1 MGGGTIREALR
12 GSWTRVGLGVCAM
25 VVSTV
30 GAAVAVRVSG
40 SVVDQ
45 LLDGADARNDALVA
59 LLIGVAATAAWSASD
74 FVFARVGTDL
84 AVRLRGRMVRHT
96 LSLPASFF
104 TDRSVGEVT
113 DRISTDVD
121 VVSVGLVNQV
131 KPLAMGV
138 LGAAV
143 AMAVSLTVDVRLTA
157 VFVPATIVI
166 TWAGM
171 RSGRQ
176 VAERSRAVQAEW
188 AEAAGTAEEAFGARE
203 DLRQVLGRGLVMRRW
218 SQHGSR
224 LLAAKQGL
232 SRARNWLTVS
242 TVGLLRL
249 FQLLVL
255 VAGATLAVRGDLGA
269 GGVWAGFGLVTLFS
283 RRVEEVLA
291 NLPKL
296 SDLVAAVQRI
306 DELLAEEPEASTIG
320 ANPGPD
326 PNAGTDPTPA
336 AGCVGAAA
344 PGHRQ
349 EPVTADAPPRP
360 ALRWD
365 EPVHLSFR
373 GVTYAY
379 GDGPTVLDDV
389 SVDVRPG
396 RSLAVVGRTGSGKS
410 TLARL
415 VNRTLIPPPG
425 AVLLNGVDVRAID
438 LIELRRHVGVVSQ
451 RVELLRGTLRDNI
464 TLFDPDITDTAIDAA
479 LGHLGL
485 THWLT
490 DLPEGL
496 DTVLGER
503 GAQLS
508 SGEQQLVAFARLLV
522 RNPALVILDEATA
535 RLDPGTEALLQA
547 ATERLLAGR
556 TAIIIAHRLATIAT
570 VDDVVVLDHG
580 QVVEH
585 DTRRALLDRPASAFA
600 LLVEAAGGVPER
612 EVREVLERPDHRR
625 NRHLARP
632 TDGPRPAGNG
642 NGNGNGNS
650 NGTTTSTA
658 NSTTTSDA
666 AVVGAATAGSNDRD
680 DAREARRRSVLPGL
694 ARLTGRMIRR
704 HPRWGVPGLLG
715 WMVFFAA
722 PAVMAWV
729 WSGLLPDLTPG
740 GDASTPIMIF
750 AVAAL
755 VGLGGRL
762 VGEHFFS
769 EWWMRS
775 NLTMRSNLLAA
786 QLHPHDGRTGGRPPS
801 PGDAVS
807 RTWDTNDLVNYAD
820 HWVDLMCATGFLLLA
835 TALSGRWII
844 VPWLLA
850 PVLIPML
857 ASFATRRRMGVVATE
872 HARLRGV
879 WSGRAAE
886 VCAAATTIKG
896 FAAEPHVVAHLDELT
911 ERRQQ
916 FALAQRQLEL
926 GVFGSVFLTAEVGQR
941 LVLVVVAATAAA
953 SGTAA
958 TAATVG
964 AAVAVT
970 EAIAQMP
977 IAGIIA
983 AMVVQEVPMLHAKLR
998 RMARLLPARADF
1010 DLTRPPDDLRLPPA
1024 AALPVP
1030 TERPVRTRLR
1040 RLAVEDLSV
1049 VFDDG
1054 TVAIEDITFEVN
1066 RGELVIISGPIASGK
1081 STLLRVLA
1089 GLIPSTDGAIRW
1101 DGERVVDPSG
1111 FLRPP
1116 NCAFVGQ
1123 SPLLVSGSIEENVS
1137 LDHDVDV
1144 RAALALAEL
1153 TDDVER
1159 AGGVGTVVGHRGLR
1173 LSGGQTQRLATARAT
1188 AATSELLVLDDLSS
1202 ALDVVTER
1210 QLWQNL
1216 REGGH
1221 TVVAT
1226 SYKRSALE
1234 LADRIVVLRH
1244 GRVDAIGSLAELDRA
1259 HGHLFA

>member
-1 MGGGTIREALR
+1 M
-12 GSWTRVGLGVCAM
+12 GLGAGFM
-25 VVSTV
+25 VASTV
-30 GAAVAVRVSG
+30 GSAVAVRVSG

-45 LLDGADARNDALVA
+45 LLAGDDARTAAVVALVLGA
-59 LLIGVAATAAWSASD
+59 VATLSWSASD
-74 FVFARVGTDL
+74 FAIAQVGTRL
-84 AVRLRGRMVRHT
+84 AVRLRGQMVRHT
-96 LSLPASFF
+96 LALPATFF

-121 VVSVGLVNQV
+121 VVSNGIVNQL
-131 KPLAMGV
+131 KPLAMGA
-138 LGAAV
+138 LGATV
-143 AMAVSLTVDVRLTA
+143 AIVVSTTVDLRLTA
-157 VFVPATIVI
+157 LFIPAAVLI
-166 TWAGM
+166 TWSGTAAG
-171 RSGRQ
+171 RI
-176 VAERSRAVQAEW
+176 VADRSRVVQAEW
-188 AEAAGTAEEAFGARE
+188 ADAAGTAEEAFGARE

-218 SQHGSR
+218 SQHGYR
-224 LLAAKQGL
+224 LLAAKSRL
-232 SRARNWLTVS
+232 ARARNLLSLS
-242 TVGLLRL
+242 TVGMLRT
-249 FQLLVL
+249 FQLVVL
-255 VAGATLAVRGDLGA
+255 AAGATLAVRGDLGA

-296 SDLVAAVQRI
+296 SDLVAALQRI
-306 DELLAEEPEASTIG
+306 DELLAEDAEPERLD
-320 ANPGPD
+320 D
-326 PNAGTDPTPA
+326 P
-336 AGCVGAAA
+336 A
-344 PGHRQ
+344 PGVGRVLEHSEDGDGADVRAVRWDL
-349 EPVTADAPPRP
+349 PV
-360 ALRWD
+360 ALRFHD
-365 EPVHLSFR
+365 VRF
-373 GVTYAY
+373 AY
-379 GDGPTVLDDV
+379 GDGPLVLDGI
-389 SVDVRPG
+389 SVEVRPG

-415 VNRTLIPPPG
+415 VNRSLVPEPG
-425 AVLLNGVDVRAID
+425 SVLLDGVDVRTIELA
-438 LIELRRHVGVVSQ
+438 ELRRHVGVVSQ

-464 TLFDPDITDTAIDAA
+464 TLFDPGITDASLLGA
-479 LGHLGL
+479 LDHLGL
-485 THWLT
+485 THWVA
-490 DLPEGL
+490 DLPDGL

-556 TAIIIAHRLATIAT
+556 TAIIIAHRLATVAS
-570 VDDVVVLDHG
+570 VDDVVVLEHG
-580 QVVEH
+580 RVVEH
-585 DTRRALLDRPASAFA
+585 GSRRDLLARPGSAFA
-600 LLVEAAGGVPER
+600 QLAEAAGGIPVHVVVEPHE
-612 EVREVLERPDHRR
+612 HRR
-625 NRHLARP
+625 NRHLRAVP
-632 TDGPRPAGNG
+632 HAADADDVAAGPADEGEAFDGRLVA
-642 NGNGNGNS
+642 
-650 NGTTTSTA
+650 
-658 NSTTTSDA
+658 
-666 AVVGAATAGSNDRD
+666 D
-680 DAREARRRSVLPGL
+680 DQAPEARSPIPGL
-694 ARLTGRMIRR
+694 ARVTERLLRR

-729 WSGLLPDLTPG
+729 WSSLLPDLTPG
-740 GDASTPIMIF
+740 GDATTPVVIF

-755 VGLGGRL
+755 VGLVGRL
-762 VGEHFFS
+762 VGEGFFS

-786 QLHPHDGRTGGRPPS
+786 QLHPHDRRTGRQPPS

-807 RTWDTNDLVNYAD
+807 RMWDTNDFVNYGD
-820 HWVDLMCATGFLLLA
+820 HWVDLICAAGFLALA
-835 TALSGRWII
+835 TALSGRWVIL
-844 VPWLLA
+844 PWLLA
-850 PVLIPML
+850 PVLVPVVL
-857 ASFATRRRMGVVATE
+857 SLLTRRRMGVIATE

-886 VCAAATTIKG
+886 VCAAATTVKG

-911 ERRQQ
+911 ERRQH
-916 FALAQRQLEL
+916 FALRQRQLEL

-941 LVLVVVAATAAA
+941 LVLLVVAIGAAA

-958 TAATVG
+958 SAATVG
-964 AAVAVT
+964 GAVAVT

-983 AMVVQEVPMLHAKLR
+983 AMIVQEVPMLHAKLR

-1010 DLTRPPDDLRLPPA
+1010 DLTRPPADLRLPPA
-1024 AALPVP
+1024 PSVAVP
-1030 TERPVRTRLR
+1030 TERPARTQLR
-1040 RLAVEDLSV
+1040 HLAVRDLSV
-1049 VFDDG
+1049 VFEDG
-1054 TVAIEDITFEVN
+1054 TVAIEDVTFDVR
-1066 RGELVIISGPIASGK
+1066 RGEIVIVSGPIASGK

-1089 GLIPSTDGAIRW
+1089 GLVPSTDGDICW
-1101 DGERVVDPSG
+1101 DGQLVEDPSG

-1144 RAALALAEL
+1144 RAAITLAEL
-1153 TDDVER
+1153 GDDVER
-1159 AGGVGTVVGHRGLR
+1159 AGGPQTVVGHRGLR

-1188 AATSELLVLDDLSS
+1188 AAGSELLVLDDLSS

-1216 REGGH
+1216 RTAGH

-1234 LADRIVVLRH
+1234 LADKIVLLRH
-1244 GRVDAIGSLAELDRA
+1244 GRVEAIGSLPELERPY
-1259 HGHLFA
+1259 GHLFA

>member
-1 MGGGTIREALR
+1 MRAGVIREALK
-12 GSWTRVGLGVCAM
+12 GSWTLVGLGACFM

-45 LLDGADARNDALVA
+45 LLAGTDARSASILALIV
-59 LLIGVAATAAWSASD
+59 GVGATMAWSASD
-74 FVFARVGTDL
+74 FVIARAGTDL

-121 VVSVGLVNQV
+121 TVSIGLVNQL

-138 LGAAV
+138 LGAAI
-143 AMAVSLTVDVRLTA
+143 AMAFSVTVDLRLTA
-157 VFVPATIVI
+157 VFVPATVVI
-166 TWAGM
+166 TWSGIAAG
-171 RSGRQ
+171 RR
-176 VAERSRAVQAEW
+176 VAARSRTVQAEW

-218 SQHGSR
+218 SQHAVK
-224 LLAAKQGL
+224 LLDAKNGL
-232 SRARNWLTVS
+232 ARARNLLTLS

-255 VAGATLAVRGDLGA
+255 SAGATLAVRGDLGA

-296 SDLVAAVQRI
+296 SDLVAATVRI
-306 DELLAEEPEASTIG
+306 EELLGEEPERS
-320 ANPGPD
+320 
-326 PNAGTDPTPA
+326 
-336 AGCVGAAA
+336 V
-344 PGHRQ
+344 Q
-349 EPVTADAPPRP
+349 EPLSVERVATAPAGRGAPEP
-360 ALRWD
+360 AISWD
-365 EPVHLSFR
+365 QPVGLSFR
-373 GVTYAY
+373 HVSYAY
-379 GDGPTVLDDV
+379 GDGPLVLDDI

-415 VNRTLIPPPG
+415 VNRSLIASPG
-425 AVLLNGVDVRAID
+425 SVLIGGVDVGTIE
-438 LIELRRHVGVVSQ
+438 LVELRRNVGVVSQ
-451 RVELLRGTLRDNI
+451 RVELLRGSLRDNI
-464 TLFDPDITDTAIDAA
+464 TLFDHGISDATILGA

-485 THWLT
+485 THWLD
-490 DLPEGL
+490 DLPDGL

-556 TAIIIAHRLATIAT
+556 TAIIIAHRLATVAS
-570 VDDVVVLDHG
+570 VDDVVVLEHG
-580 QVVEH
+580 RVVEH
-585 DTRRALLDRPASAFA
+585 DTRRALLDRPESAFA
-600 LLVEAAGGVPER
+600 QLAGAAGGIP
-612 EVREVLERPDHRR
+612 VRSVVEAPDHRGGR
-625 NRHLARP
+625 RRVGGGRSGIHQTPTTEATTTGTGTHQTA
-632 TDGPRPAGNG
+632 TDGTASDDPR
-642 NGNGNGNS
+642 
-650 NGTTTSTA
+650 TA
-658 NSTTTSDA
+658 
-666 AVVGAATAGSNDRD
+666 V
-680 DAREARRRSVLPGL
+680 PGL
-694 ARLTGRMIRR
+694 ARLTARILRR

-729 WSGLLPDLTPG
+729 WAGLLPDLTPG
-740 GDASTPIMIF
+740 GDASTPIVVF
-750 AVAAL
+750 AVAAAAGL
-755 VGLGGRL
+755 VGRM

-775 NLTMRSNLLAA
+775 NLTLRSNLLAA
-786 QLHPHDGRTGGRPPS
+786 QLHPHDRGTGGRPPS

-807 RTWDTNDLVNYAD
+807 RMWDTNDLVNYAD
-820 HWVDLMCATGFLLLA
+820 HWVDLICVSGFLVLA
-835 TALSGRWII
+835 TALSGRWL
-844 VPWLLA
+844 VAVWLLV
-850 PVLIPML
+850 PVVVPMVL
-857 ASFATRRRMGVVATE
+857 SVASRRRMGVIATE

-911 ERRQQ
+911 EQRQRV
-916 FALAQRQLEL
+916 ALAQRQLEL

-941 LVLVVVAATAAA
+941 LVLVVVAIGAA
-953 SGTAA
+953 SGTPA
-958 TAATVG
+958 TVGTVG
-964 AAVAVT
+964 AAVAIT

-983 AMVVQEVPMLHAKLR
+983 AMVVQEVPMLHAKLA
-998 RMARLLPARADF
+998 RMARLLPARAEF
-1010 DLTRPPDDLRLPPA
+1010 DLSRPPADLRLPPESPR
-1024 AALPVP
+1024 PVP
-1030 TERPVRTRLR
+1030 TSRPSRTQLQH
-1040 RLAVEDLSV
+1040 LQVDALSV
-1049 VFDDG
+1049 VYEDG
-1054 TVAIEDITFEVN
+1054 TVAIEDISFEVN
-1066 RGELVIISGPIASGK
+1066 RGELVIVSGPIASGK

-1089 GLIPSTDGAIRW
+1089 GLVPSTDGSIRW
-1101 DGERVVDPSG
+1101 DGHLVDDPSG

-1123 SPLLVSGSIEENVS
+1123 SPLLVSGSFSENIS

-1144 RAALALAEL
+1144 RSAIALAEL
-1153 TDDVER
+1153 TDEVER
-1159 AGGVGTVVGHRGLR
+1159 AGGASTLVGHRGLR

-1216 REGGH
+1216 RAGGH

-1244 GRVDAIGSLAELDRA
+1244 GRVDAIGPLDDLDRTY
-1259 HGHLFA
+1259 GHLFA